1 MAHSDRQGSSGMVC
15 PFVVARIRAEVED
28 KVPAPQ
34 SRLLWH
40 SAPLSNTRAHH
51 QHMHVLV
58 HENPLTPWTT
68 CDWHVL
74 KTDLIR

>member
-1 MAHSDRQGSSGMVC
+1 MVC

-40 SAPLSNTRAHH
+40 SAPLSNTRAQH
-51 QHMHVLV
+51 QHVHVHQKLRSR
-58 HENPLTPWTT
+58 LGQ
-68 CDWHVL
+68 HV
-74 KTDLIR
+74 TVMF